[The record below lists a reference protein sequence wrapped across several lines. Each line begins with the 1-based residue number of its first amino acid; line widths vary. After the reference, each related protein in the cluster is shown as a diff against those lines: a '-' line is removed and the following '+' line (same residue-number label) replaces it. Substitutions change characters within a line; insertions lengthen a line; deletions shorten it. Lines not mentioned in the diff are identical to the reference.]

1 MKSII
6 FAFIALVILVVGAT
20 LGVNYIKN
28 GSFFSFGK
36 TAKVSIN
43 NTTFTAEI
51 ADTAKKQEIGLSE
64 KTSLDSDKAML
75 FPFGKPYYYRF
86 WMKNM
91 KFPLDIIYIQNNKI
105 VEIFEEVKPPTNN
118 ENPEILVPKETADT
132 VLEINAG
139 LSKQNN
145 IKTGDEVKIQM

>member
-6 FAFIALVILVVGAT
+6 FAFSALVILIVGAT

-28 GSFFSFGK
+28 GSLFSFEK
-36 TAKVSIN
+36 TARVSIK

-64 KTSLDSDKAML
+64 KKSLDTDKAML
-75 FPFGKPYYYRF
+75 FSFGKPDYYRF

-105 VEIFEEVKPPTNN
+105 VEVFEEAKPPADNG
-118 ENPEILVPKETADT
+118 NPEILVPKETADT

-145 IKTGDEVKIQM
+145 IKTGDEVKIYM